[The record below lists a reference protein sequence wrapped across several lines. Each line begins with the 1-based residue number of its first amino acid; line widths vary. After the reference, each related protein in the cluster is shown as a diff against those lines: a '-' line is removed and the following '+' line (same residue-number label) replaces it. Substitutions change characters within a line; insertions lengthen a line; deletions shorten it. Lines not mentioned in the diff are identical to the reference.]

1 MSLTIKFLDYLWRGV
16 IKSGKDAC
24 EMCGATNK
32 GFECAHIIGRG
43 ALWTRWHEKN
53 GLLLCCGGCHNDAKI
68 KAWLIAES
76 HKKDSKYRWRWRWV
90 QKQRRIIH
98 RGRGPD
104 LRNEYRRLKSKEN
117 AALKKAA
124 A

>member
-1 MSLTIKFLDYLWRGV
+1 MTLTIKFLDYLWRGV

-68 KAWLIAES
+68 KAWLIAN
-76 HKKDSKYRWRWRWV
+76 HPARWRWV
-90 QKQRRIIH
+90 VKQKQIIH

-104 LRNEYRRLKSKEN
+104 LRNEYRRLNKDKG
-117 AALKKAA
+117 LKP
-124 A
+124 

>member
-1 MSLTIKFLDYLWRGV
+1 MTITQYIVDKLWEYLVKGRAGWRCEICG
-16 IKSGKDAC
+16 SGSSGLHA
-24 EMCGATNK
+24 
-32 GFECAHIIGRG
+32 AHIIGRG
-43 ALWTRWHEKN
+43 ALWTRHRLRN
-53 GLLLCCGGCHNDAKI
+53 GLGLCPICHVDSKI
-68 KAWLIAES
+68 KAWLIAEA

-104 LRNEYRRLKSKEN
+104 LRNEYRRLRSKEK